1 MANNKN
7 IFNSYPSFP
16 STRMRRNRQFG
27 WSRRLVRE
35 NHLSVD
41 DLIWPIFVTENKKT
55 EIKTMPGVYRIP
67 LTEIADIVDEAQSYG
82 IPAIALFPETNPN
95 IKDDK
100 GSEALNSSNII
111 CEATRI
117 IKKQFKSIGI
127 ITDVALDPYTN
138 HGHDGILKNNEILN
152 DETLEILSQQ
162 ALNQTKAGADIIA
175 PSDMMD
181 GRINHIRCELDKNGF
196 KNTLIMSYAAK
207 YASYFYGPFR
217 NAIGS
222 EKNLSEK
229 SKKSYQMDFS
239 NTDEALREVQLDISE
254 GADMIMV
261 KPGMPYLDIIHR
273 IKSEFNMPTFAYQVS
288 GEYSMISSAV
298 KNNYFSAETI
308 IESLMCFKRAGA
320 NGILTYFALE
330 VAKILNEKK

>member
-16 STRMRRNRQFG
+16 STRMRRNRQFD

-55 EIKTMPGVYRIP
+55 EIKTMPRVYRIP
-67 LTEIADIVDEAQSYG
+67 LTEIAYIVEEAQSYG

-117 IKKQFKSIGI
+117 IKKQCKSIGI

-181 GRINHIRCELDKNGF
+181 GRINHIRSELDKNGF

-229 SKKSYQMDFS
+229 SKKSYQMDYS

>member
-330 VAKILNEKK
+330 VAKILYENK